1 MSSASSGSGAIAIG
15 SAATGPL
22 TARGPGLLPIVSRTR
37 ILSRSE
43 RAAAVV
49 RSLSGDFRLKVQSLG
64 AAGKLGAGDA
74 AQLDDAAA
82 SAVGCIE
89 SIGT

>member
-1 MSSASSGSGAIAIG
+1 M
-15 SAATGPL
+15 
-22 TARGPGLLPIVSRTR
+22 
-37 ILSRSE
+37 
-43 RAAAVV
+43 V